1 MGDVFELPIV
11 KAIKEVEE
19 LANIIKEKKKKS
31 EEFNNELEQ
40 LKRKCIKYN
49 LKIEEYY
56 TSNRNST
63 TTTKGGWG

>member
-31 EEFNNELEQ
+31 EEFKTELEE
-40 LKRKCIKYN
+40 LKRKCLKYN
-49 LKIEEYY
+49 LKVQDYY
-56 TSNRNST
+56 NSGRVFGS
-63 TTTKGGWG
+63 KSIWG